1 MIYRKEIDGL
11 RALAVLPVV
20 FFHAGFE
27 IFSGGYIGVDIF
39 LVISGYLITSII
51 FSEQEKG
58 CFSLL
63 SFYERRARR
72 ILPALFLVIFISIIF
87 SYLLMTPGQL
97 IDFAESVIASSLFI
111 SNFHFLQEAGYFSVA
126 SELKPLLHTWSLA
139 IEEQFYIF
147 YPLILVFLLPF
158 GRKIT
163 IIFLIFSFIFSLILS
178 HFLSS
183 SLPSANYYLI
193 PTRAWELLMGCLAA
207 FYLRSKDNI
216 QIKNNFLR
224 ESFSFFGALVLFS
237 SFFIIDNTFP
247 FPSFWTLLPTLGTF
261 LIIVYGTKETLTG
274 RFLGNKI
281 FVSLGLISYSLYL
294 WHQPIFAFSRIID
307 SEKAKLVEKNP
318 NIRNLNNFLT
328 LKNSPVLNKYNF
340 TYKNNKLALMLDG
353 KELISASA
361 NNKEQGKL
369 LVNKLLDLEDSL
381 IKPISLLQNNEF
393 PFYDTTSMDKVF
405 NSISLINLN
414 SIEDFEK
421 KINQKVEF
429 QRFRG
434 NFYIKGITAWEERN
448 WIGKNIK
455 INNISFEVLRHI
467 PRCVAINLKPKTD
480 DNSLNLLQS
489 LKKTYNHF
497 DMGVYLKALDSGKVE
512 VGNKLEI

>member
-1 MIYRKEIDGL
+1 MSCSISSINYS
-11 RALAVLPVV
+11 PVK
-20 FFHAGFE
+20 
-27 IFSGGYIGVDIF
+27 S
-39 LVISGYLITSII
+39 
-51 FSEQEKG
+51 
-58 CFSLL
+58 L
-63 SFYERRARR
+63 SF
-72 ILPALFLVIFISIIF
+72 
-87 SYLLMTPGQL
+87 
-97 IDFAESVIASSLFI
+97 ESVDSCEIKKDL
-111 SNFHFLQEAGYFSVA
+111 G
-126 SELKPLLHTWSLA
+126 
-139 IEEQFYIF
+139 
-147 YPLILVFLLPF
+147 ILND
-158 GRKIT
+158 R
-163 IIFLIFSFIFSLILS
+163 
-178 HFLSS
+178 
-183 SLPSANYYLI
+183 
-193 PTRAWELLMGCLAA
+193 
-207 FYLRSKDNI
+207 
-216 QIKNNFLR
+216 
-224 ESFSFFGALVLFS
+224 
-237 SFFIIDNTFP
+237 
-247 FPSFWTLLPTLGTF
+247 
-261 LIIVYGTKETLTG
+261 
-274 RFLGNKI
+274 
-281 FVSLGLISYSLYL
+281 
-294 WHQPIFAFSRIID
+294 IFAFSRIID

-434 NFYIKGITAWEERN
+434 NFYINGITAWEERN